1 MNITLPVKIALC
13 GIISVAAW
21 VALASNDSQQTASF
35 NTDAKSVATI
45 QHDDQVVHSDYEADL
60 IQDSQIQLC
69 QGYVQAG
76 GQSCGC
82 SNCVAAASGY
92 GGGGGFGYGGG
103 GGFGYGGGAAATGT
117 SQRFGSTLP
126 TRAYQ
131 GVNQNTQFPFGEA
144 KWRHQSNVPFEQF
157 AYGEYIGPHRSPHV
171 PEYRLR
177 VDDQLEFVYLRTRER
192 SLEPYRLYVGDQIT
206 ISSTID
212 PTLDQPGAGGLTP
225 GLTIRSDGMI
235 SLSLIG
241 QVRAAGKTV
250 EDLQRELNDRY
261 VEFVKNPSIV
271 VQVIQGNTPLQDLLA
286 AVDARGGTGGQVR
299 AVTVSPDGTVQ
310 LPGIGS
316 VPAIGLSI
324 DEIAREVN
332 ARYRLRQGGIE
343 VTPILV
349 ERAPR
354 FIYVLGEVAQPGQF
368 ELVGPTSVLQALALA
383 EGELIGGNLRQVI
396 VFRRDQN
403 WRLTATRLDLNGAVL
418 GKRPF
423 PSDEIWLRDSD
434 IVLVPEKPIQRFSDA
449 VNLYLAQTLYAIFP
463 QQGVAFDFDGFTS
476 L

>member
-1 MNITLPVKIALC
+1 MNISLPVKIALC
-13 GIISVAAW
+13 GIISVTAF
-21 VALASNDSQQTASF
+21 VALQSNATKQTAVNGPKVS
-35 NTDAKSVATI
+35 KIATSKL
-45 QHDDQVVHSDYEADL
+45 DDQVVQSDYQAEL
-60 IQDSQIQLC
+60 IQDNQVRLC
-69 QGYVQAG
+69 QGVDYSGVQHCGDVGCSSCAQHAG
-76 GQSCGC
+76 GRTL
-82 SNCVAAASGY
+82 
-92 GGGGGFGYGGG
+92 GFG
-103 GGFGYGGGAAATGT
+103 FGASRNASLPSKLYNGVDKNT
-117 SQRFGSTLP
+117 RFK
-126 TRAYQ
+126 
-131 GVNQNTQFPFGEA
+131 FGEA
-144 KWRHQSNVPFEQF
+144 KWRNQSELPFEQY
-157 AYGEYIGPHRSPHV
+157 AYGEYIGPHRTPHV

-192 SLEPYRLYVGDQIT
+192 SLEAYQIYVGDQIQ

-212 PTLDQPGAGGLTP
+212 PSLDQPPAGSQVP
-225 GLTIRSDGMI
+225 GLTIRSDGMV

-250 EDLQRELNDRY
+250 EDLQRELNERY
-261 VEFVKNPSIV
+261 LKFVKNPAIV
-271 VQVIQGNTPLQDLLA
+271 VQVIQGNTPLQDLVDS
-286 AVDARGGTGGQVR
+286 VDARGGTGGQVR

-316 VPAIGLSI
+316 VPAIGLTLA
-324 DEIAREVN
+324 EITREVN

-343 VTPILV
+343 VTPILI

-368 ELVGPTSVLQALALA
+368 ELTGPTSVLQALALA

-396 VFRRDQN
+396 VFRRDRN
-403 WRLTATRLDLNGAVL
+403 WRLTATKLDLNGAVL

-434 IVLVPEKPIQRFSDA
+434 IVLVPEKPIQRLSDA
-449 VNLYLAQTLYAIFP
+449 VNLYLASTLYSIFP
-463 QQGVAFDFDGFTS
+463 QQGVAFDFDDFTS

>member
-1 MNITLPVKIALC
+1 MNTSLPVKIAFI
-13 GIISVAAW
+13 GILLATSAWLAISSDSPKQAA
-21 VALASNDSQQTASF
+21 
-35 NTDAKSVATI
+35 SVDPIAAENSI
-45 QHDDQVVHSDYEADL
+45 ENLDRQVVHSDYQADL
-60 IQDSQIQLC
+60 VQDNQIQLC
-69 QGYVQAG
+69 QGYAYDG
-76 GQSCGC
+76 GC
-82 SNCVAAASGY
+82 STCGPGAMAPA
-92 GGGGGFGYGGG
+92 FGYGATADAGMPSK
-103 GGFGYGGGAAATGT
+103 FYG
-117 SQRFGSTLP
+117 
-126 TRAYQ
+126 
-131 GVNQNTQFPFGEA
+131 GVNQQTQFPFGEA
-144 KWRHQSNVPFEQF
+144 KWRHQSDIPFEQY
-157 AYGEYIGPHRSPHV
+157 AYGEYLGPHRTPHV

-177 VDDQLEFVYLRTRER
+177 VDDELEFVYLRTREK
-192 SLEPYRLYVGDQIT
+192 SLEPYQLFVGDQIQ

-212 PTLDQPGAGGLTP
+212 PTLDQPGAGSQVP
-225 GLTIRSDGMI
+225 GLTVRSDGMI

-241 QVRAAGKTV
+241 QVRVAGKTV

-261 VEFVKNPSIV
+261 VKFVKNPAIV
-271 VQVIQGNTPLQDLLA
+271 VQVIQGNTPLQDLVDS
-286 AVDARGGTGGQVR
+286 VDARAGSGGQSR
-299 AVTVSPDGTVQ
+299 AVVVSPDGTVQ

-316 VPAIGLSI
+316 VPAIGLTLN
-324 DEIAREVN
+324 EIAREVN

-343 VTPILV
+343 VTPILTQ
-349 ERAPR
+349 RAPR

-396 VFRRDQN
+396 VFRRDRN

-463 QQGVAFDFDGFTS
+463 QQGVAFDFDDFTS

>member
-1 MNITLPVKIALC
+1 MNKFLSAKLALC
-13 GIISVAAW
+13 GIISVAAF
-21 VALASNDSQQTASF
+21 VIVHSNASRQTTSDSSVVSDLVTNQMDNQF
-35 NTDAKSVATI
+35 AKSDNKVEL
-45 QHDDQVVHSDYEADL
+45 Q
-60 IQDSQIQLC
+60 QDNQIRMC
-69 QGYVQAG
+69 QGVQYLGVQHCGDSNCSSCGYQSGGGYQAVGGYQAG
-76 GQSCGC
+76 
-82 SNCVAAASGY
+82 ARAP
-92 GGGGGFGYGGG
+92 GFGYG
-103 GGFGYGGGAAATGT
+103 AVADAN
-117 SQRFGSTLP
+117 LP
-126 TRAYQ
+126 SKSYNAVDHDTP
-131 GVNQNTQFPFGEA
+131 FPFGEA
-144 KWRHQSNVPFEQF
+144 KWRHQSQLPFEQYG
-157 AYGEYIGPHRSPHV
+157 YGEYIGPHRTPHV

-192 SLEPYRLYVGDQIT
+192 SLEPYQIYVGDQIQ

-212 PTLDQPGAGGLTP
+212 PSLDQPGTGSIVP
-225 GLTIRSDGMI
+225 GLTIRSDGMV

-250 EDLQRELNDRY
+250 EDLQRELNQRY
-261 VEFVKNPSIV
+261 VKFVKNPAIV
-271 VQVIQGNTPLQDLLA
+271 VQVIQGNRPLQDLDDSG
-286 AVDARGGTGGQVR
+286 DARGGTGGQFR
-299 AVTVSPDGTVQ
+299 AVTDSPDSTVQ

-316 VPAIGLSI
+316 VPAIGLTL
-324 DEIAREVN
+324 DEITREVN

-343 VTPILV
+343 VTPILI

-396 VFRRDQN
+396 VFRRDRN

-418 GKRPF
+418 GKRPY

-434 IVLVPEKPIQRFSDA
+434 IVLVPEKPIQRLSDA
-449 VNLYLAQTLYAIFP
+449 VNLYLASTLYAIFP
-463 QQGVAFDFDGFTS
+463 QQGVAFDFDDFTS